1 MGDNHLPVLD
11 VDLLHIAHE
20 EVDVPNHLADWIDD
34 VGQVQIACGD
44 FMEHRRKEKEI
55 FSTDKRDIKPRIFA
69 LLKFQGR
76 IKAAEAAAEDEDT
89 CLVRH
94 TDDLSWE

>member
-1 MGDNHLPVLD
+1 MRHNHLLVLD
-11 VDLLHIAHE
+11 VDLLHTAHE

-69 LLKFQGR
+69 LLKFQDR
-76 IKAAEAAAEDEDT
+76 IKAAEAATEDKDT
-89 CLVRH
+89 RSLAHSNR
-94 TDDLSWE
+94 L